1 MPRMAD
7 VQGLYLVTAIVLVG
21 LVLWVVWVLWRAPV
35 ATLEAAPT
43 VQAKGADTSTSGV
56 ASPEDTGSAHEGSA
70 PDVDVTDD
78 SADVE
83 SETGEGGGRT
93 TTILGVTA
101 PARSTPSV
109 EVLPPVGMPPKEGRL
124 DSHLEIQDSP
134 AVATVIVM
142 PDGDAH
148 GAQESFVRLA
158 AAVGRGGPTDRSP
171 ETHVIDSHRR
181 LFLIADGSGKRVGPT
196 LASAI
201 AVDQLLEAF
210 ETEAVS
216 ASTSEPK
223 LSLDANRLRRAVL
236 AANRSLLQK
245 ARASGYAGLGT
256 SIFAAHFSSPRREVS
271 VAHVGTH
278 RAYRLRN
285 GELTR
290 LTTPHGG
297 RLLGVSEKVE
307 VEVATDVAL
316 QADLYL
322 FCSEGL
328 VRARGDDELLAVL
341 KSEQSLERM
350 TERLVDGAK
359 TSDVDPSDVSD
370 LVAMVVRV
378 ERAGPV
384 SEKSS
389 GLAKT
394 VMGLG

>member
-1 MPRMAD
+1 
-7 VQGLYLVTAIVLVG
+7 
-21 LVLWVVWVLWRAPV
+21 
-35 ATLEAAPT
+35 
-43 VQAKGADTSTSGV
+43 
-56 ASPEDTGSAHEGSA
+56 
-70 PDVDVTDD
+70 
-78 SADVE
+78 
-83 SETGEGGGRT
+83 
-93 TTILGVTA
+93 
-101 PARSTPSV
+101 
-109 EVLPPVGMPPKEGRL
+109 MPPKEGRL

-134 AVATVIVM
+134 PVATVIVM
-142 PDGDAH
+142 SDDDEH

-158 AAVGRGGPTDRSP
+158 AAVGRGGPADRLP

-181 LFLIADGSGKRVGPT
+181 LFLIADGSGKKVGPT

-210 ETEAVS
+210 ETDTVS
-216 ASTSEPK
+216 ASASEPK
-223 LSLDANRLRRAVL
+223 LTLDANRLRRAVL

-256 SIFAAHFSSPRREVS
+256 SVFVAHFSSPRREIS
-271 VAHVGTH
+271 LAHVGAH
-278 RAYRLRN
+278 RAYRMRN

-316 QADLYL
+316 GEDLYL

-341 KSEQSLERM
+341 KSEPSLEKM
-350 TERLVDGAK
+350 TERLIDAAK
-359 TSDVDPSDVSD
+359 TSDVDPTDVPD

-378 ERAGPV
+378 DRAAPV

-394 VMGLG
+394 VIGLG